1 MDKTDLFSFRKTTP
15 RWHDLFESGLITYKI
30 YGDKESL
37 KKSFTKLKGGLNIVN
52 ATMSIIHETRA
63 AWAGTAKDWAKDLG
77 NLAGS
82 TSKIFKIL
90 LWEEDATHQA

>member
-1 MDKTDLFSFRKTTP
+1 
-15 RWHDLFESGLITYKI
+15 
-30 YGDKESL
+30 
-37 KKSFTKLKGGLNIVN
+37 VN

-82 TSKIFKIL
+82 TSKIFKVL
-90 LWEEDATHQA
+90 LWK